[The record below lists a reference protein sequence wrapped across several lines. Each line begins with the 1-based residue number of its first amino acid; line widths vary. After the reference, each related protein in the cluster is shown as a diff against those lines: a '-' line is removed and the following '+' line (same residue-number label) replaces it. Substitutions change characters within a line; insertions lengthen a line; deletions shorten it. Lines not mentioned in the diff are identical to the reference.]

1 MNVRL
6 ESNKVV
12 SFPVKGNRV
21 VDVYGYGDCNPKT
34 FEYEFYRL
42 CIGGRSLT
50 NDVVYDLFKYGKKD
64 FKAFVNELVDAFD
77 KQNMVE
83 A

>member
-1 MNVRL
+1 MDARL
-6 ESNKVV
+6 ESNKVC

-21 VDVYGYGDCNPKT
+21 VDVYGYGDCNHKT

-50 NDVVYDLFKYGKKD
+50 NDVIYDLFKYGKKN
-64 FKAFVNELVDAFD
+64 FKEIINTFVDEFD
-77 KQNMVE
+77 KQNMIEV
-83 A
+83 